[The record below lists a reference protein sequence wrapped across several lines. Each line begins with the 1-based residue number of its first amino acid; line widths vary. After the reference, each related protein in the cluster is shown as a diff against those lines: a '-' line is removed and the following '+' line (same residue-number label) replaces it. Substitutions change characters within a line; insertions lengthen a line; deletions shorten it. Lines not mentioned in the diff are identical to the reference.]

1 MNNELIVQLDYDYG
15 ASAYEIAVANGF
27 IGTEKEWL
35 ESLKGEPGKDGLNGK
50 DGINGKD
57 GEPGRDGINGLDGEK
72 GEKGERGYSIYL
84 TTQYVSSPDDLI
96 QESLNIAN
104 VVNPNNTAINEGDL
118 ILSNNVNSNGR
129 IVCVNNITGYN
140 ISYTYFSDFTGPTG
154 PQGIPGVTPDLNG
167 YATEEYVDNKLGDVE
182 SLLSEV

>member
-35 ESLKGEPGKDGLNGK
+35 DSLKGDAGINGKDGK

-57 GEPGRDGINGLDGEK
+57 GEPGRDGINGLDGEQGK
-72 GEKGERGYSIYL
+72 RGFSIFHTVGYL
-84 TTQYVSSPDDLI
+84 STPEELI
-96 QESLNIAN
+96 QVGVKRNE
-104 VVNPNNTAINEGDL
+104 VQEGDL
-118 ILSNNVNSNGR
+118 LISSHANSNGR
-129 IVCVNNITGYN
+129 MAIINKVVDNTVEY
-140 ISYTYFSDFTGPTG
+140 SYFSDVKGAPGPAG
-154 PQGIPGVTPDLNG
+154 PEGPEPDMTG

-182 SLLSEV
+182 SLLSGV